1 MHLAATFLDD
11 AIQCRHVDFCQES
24 TKIYAVYKIPYL
36 RYVLYFAF
44 ALLISLAFFEEPT
57 AIFTL
62 PSWAT
67 LSLEFVCLLVF
78 MSRLFHEMMVFEK
91 ATTFWKDTKHIT
103 NTVII
108 FVTLIDICVYASLN
122 ENGLRVTRPL
132 RPFLLVNFTEA
143 RQIRRAFRTIRRSLP
158 ELGNVLIL
166 FLASVTLFA
175 LMAVKLF
182 ERLKLDKG
190 RYFTDFFDSFWH
202 LYVLVTTANSP
213 DIMMPA
219 YNENGLYILFFVAF
233 LLVNLYLFM
242 RVFLA
247 VIYKSYKDN
256 LKAEVHEAIKL
267 KRDLLRQCYDN
278 VTQMSKNNFKVL
290 MNLALP
296 SKNEEYFEVAW
307 LILQEDDKD
316 VLSYENFSN
325 VLDLIGKKYLGFFF
339 Q

>member
-1 MHLAATFLDD
+1 
-11 AIQCRHVDFCQES
+11 
-24 TKIYAVYKIPYL
+24 
-36 RYVLYFAF
+36 
-44 ALLISLAFFEEPT
+44 
-57 AIFTL
+57 
-62 PSWAT
+62 
-67 LSLEFVCLLVF
+67 
-78 MSRLFHEMMVFEK
+78 
-91 ATTFWKDTKHIT
+91 
-103 NTVII
+103 
-108 FVTLIDICVYASLN
+108 
-122 ENGLRVTRPL
+122 
-132 RPFLLVNFTEA
+132 
-143 RQIRRAFRTIRRSLP
+143 
-158 ELGNVLIL
+158 
-166 FLASVTLFA
+166 
-175 LMAVKLF
+175 
-182 ERLKLDKG
+182 
-190 RYFTDFFDSFWH
+190 
-202 LYVLVTTANSP
+202 
-213 DIMMPA
+213 MPA